1 MKGKWKIILL
11 VIFGIGC
18 VGAMTE
24 DKTTTS
30 PIFYIILAALSFIFA
45 FTIFIKNKQNADNN
59 TKKSYKNEVQAYTSD
74 DINELGDSSLAIGRN
89 DMSWS
94 KTKKAENIDKSFR
107 IGLYTF
113 GIDNNDKKFYINKLN
128 KTYKYNF
135 KDLIDFE
142 VTCITG
148 KEKTKIK
155 GNMISTVAGGLIFGP
170 LGALA
175 GSVKSRKIKKYKKPD
190 KYIIDIY
197 LNDLNLNH
205 IESSISKN
213 HLHDVVGY
221 LKYIQNNI

>member
-18 VGAMTE
+18 IGAMTE

-94 KTKKAENIDKSFR
+94 KTKKS
-107 IGLYTF
+107 
-113 GIDNNDKKFYINKLN
+113 
-128 KTYKYNF
+128 
-135 KDLIDFE
+135 
-142 VTCITG
+142 
-148 KEKTKIK
+148 
-155 GNMISTVAGGLIFGP
+155 
-170 LGALA
+170 
-175 GSVKSRKIKKYKKPD
+175 
-190 KYIIDIY
+190 
-197 LNDLNLNH
+197 
-205 IESSISKN
+205 
-213 HLHDVVGY
+213 
-221 LKYIQNNI
+221 